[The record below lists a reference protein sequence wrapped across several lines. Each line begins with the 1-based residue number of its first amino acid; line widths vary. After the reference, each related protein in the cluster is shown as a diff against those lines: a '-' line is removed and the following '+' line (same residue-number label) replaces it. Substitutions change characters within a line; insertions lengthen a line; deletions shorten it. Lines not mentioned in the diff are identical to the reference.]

1 MSEQANDNQEI
12 VEPDDFGVKDFLIGG
27 QIRTLKFTAATR
39 FRLFKDIPDEQIQGY
54 VSTTAFKLQSVAL
67 LVFGKEALSK
77 SLDEIF
83 DALEEIDM
91 ADHELALINEWVLKR
106 TLNFMVKEAEH
117 LAKLLK
123 EQIPKVTE
131 LSNTLTSLQT

>member
-1 MSEQANDNQEI
+1 MSEQNNLNQEI
-12 VEPDDFGVKDFLIGG
+12 VEPDDFGVKDFMIGG
-27 QIRTLKFTAATR
+27 KLKTLKFTAATR

-67 LVFGKEALSK
+67 LVIGKEALTK

-83 DALEEIDM
+83 DILEEMDM
-91 ADHELALINEWVLKR
+91 SDIEMALINEWVLKR
-106 TLNFMVKEAEH
+106 TVNFMVKEAEQ

-131 LSNTLTSLQT
+131 LNNTLTSLQT